1 MQVAGVFV
9 ARLRAP
15 GLDRLR
21 KPFPVRAI
29 VADQRFEEGQPA
41 GIVEV
46 MVAVENLPRHRGAG
60 GFAPAGQQR
69 LA

>member
-1 MQVAGVFV
+1 MQVAGVVV

-21 KPFPVRAI
+21 KLFPVRA
-29 VADQRFEEGQPA
+29 VFAGQRLEEGQPP
-41 GIVEV
+41 GLVEV
-46 MVAVENLPRHRGAG
+46 MIAVEHLARHRGAG
-60 GFAPAGQQR
+60 GLAAARQQR